1 MFEPHAVLIDPQIY
15 DCLNMGGM
23 AMVSGL
29 VARLRARWPEARL
42 MALTEA
48 PATLARLLPDVQ
60 PVPHAHLLQW
70 TAERFL
76 LGAVLRRMPYR
87 LSRRVLQVQG
97 HAEQRYPRLSWAA
110 TRARVR
116 FTSAR
121 ADFDIYL
128 RAIAEADLIVVS
140 GSSGPS
146 DAFPA
151 SLRATLVS
159 LQLAAASGTP
169 TLMVSQGAG
178 APIAPG
184 TLLDRTRHILPRV
197 DVVLV
202 RERCAAAQ
210 RFADLGVPRER
221 ILFGGDDAFDAAH
234 AARPGR
240 LGDRLGVNLRVAAYT
255 GVGPAVLEETRQTL
269 QTFARATGVRLEP
282 VPIAL
287 HERSPDHEAIRLLLA
302 GLDDASD
309 GGRTL
314 DTPEAATRAAG
325 RCRVVVTGAYHSA
338 VFALAQGV
346 PVVAVVGSE
355 LYGDKF
361 RGLEEQFGDA
371 VRLVPV
377 AEAAFGAR
385 LLDAVQATWH
395 AADALHPR
403 TIGAVRGI
411 VELNRAAYAQAFDR
425 VTAGVGVR

>member
-1 MFEPHAVLIDPQIY
+1 
-15 DCLNMGGM
+15 
-23 AMVSGL
+23 
-29 VARLRARWPEARL
+29 
-42 MALTEA
+42 
-48 PATLARLLPDVQ
+48 
-60 PVPHAHLLQW
+60 
-70 TAERFL
+70 
-76 LGAVLRRMPYR
+76 
-87 LSRRVLQVQG
+87 
-97 HAEQRYPRLSWAA
+97 
-110 TRARVR
+110 
-116 FTSAR
+116 
-121 ADFDIYL
+121 
-128 RAIAEADLIVVS
+128 
-140 GSSGPS
+140 
-146 DAFPA
+146 
-151 SLRATLVS
+151 
-159 LQLAAASGTP
+159 
-169 TLMVSQGAG
+169 
-178 APIAPG
+178 
-184 TLLDRTRHILPRV
+184 
-197 DVVLV
+197 
-202 RERCAAAQ
+202 
-210 RFADLGVPRER
+210 
-221 ILFGGDDAFDAAH
+221 
-234 AARPGR
+234 
-240 LGDRLGVNLRVAAYT
+240 
-255 GVGPAVLEETRQTL
+255 
-269 QTFARATGVRLEP
+269 VRLEP